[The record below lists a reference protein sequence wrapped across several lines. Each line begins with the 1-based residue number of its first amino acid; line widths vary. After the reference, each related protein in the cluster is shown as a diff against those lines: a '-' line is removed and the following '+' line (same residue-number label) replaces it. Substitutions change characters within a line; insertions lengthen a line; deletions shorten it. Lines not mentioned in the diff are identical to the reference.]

1 MESVNAFIEA
11 STRRSALVAR
21 LRGMLD
27 ASVPVPPESPAT
39 PKSELNFAKGFPE
52 PAKDEY
58 PEFWDL
64 LYKELWN
71 PEPEG
76 DGTETNGAQIF
87 VSQVYLA
94 DPSVDPF
101 DLHAPEKTAPEFL
114 YSHWKHFLDLAKKD
128 YDENHKGQ
136 KARENPRLSSFS
148 FLHQFRDGYNN
159 ANNYDNVGRENLPH
173 LDKAMAWFN
182 EGVVHECGFVPDH
195 TSFCPDAYAVCLGR
209 GGAYECYERA
219 LAELEDYGEE
229 SGGASARYAAQ
240 KREVRANIEARM
252 ARIRQRNEELW
263 SVNVQAARDQS
274 EAAAAFEAADDL
286 AAAFDAWYAA
296 ETKWYCAVFT
306 RNGYSSEVGG
316 IDYSGPEGEECKKG
330 EAHAQER
337 KEAVREKAHKE
348 GRLGADGTPTS

>member
-87 VSQVYLA
+87 VSQVDPA
-94 DPSVDPF
+94 DPSVDPW
-101 DLHAPEKTAPEFL
+101 DLPKTAPEFL

-136 KARENPRLSSFS
+136 KAIDSPRRPSISL
-148 FLHQFRDGYNN
+148 LGPFRDGYNN

-182 EGVVHECGFVPDH
+182 EGVVHECGFVVDI
-195 TSFCPDAYAVCLGR
+195 TLFCPDARAVCLGR
-209 GGAYECYERA
+209 GGAYWCYERA

-252 ARIRQRNEELW
+252 ARIQQRNEELW

-274 EAAAAFEAADDL
+274 AAAAACEAADDL
-286 AAAFDAWYAA
+286 AAAFDAWFTA
-296 ETKWYCAVFT
+296 EQKWYCAAFT
-306 RNGYSSEVGG
+306 RNGYNEEGG
-316 IDYSGPEGEECKKG
+316 VDYSGPEGEECKKG
-330 EAHAQER
+330 FDHAQER
-337 KEAVREKAHKE
+337 KDAVDEKAHEE
-348 GRLGADGTPTS
+348 GRRDADGNIVK

>member
-1 MESVNAFIEA
+1 MESVEAFIEA

-87 VSQVYLA
+87 VSLVDPA
-94 DPSVDPF
+94 DPSVDTW
-101 DLHAPEKTAPEFL
+101 DLPKTAPEFL
-114 YSHWKHFLDLAKKD
+114 YSHWKYFLDGAKKNAKKND
-128 YDENHKGQ
+128 DENYKHVPYLG
-136 KARENPRLSSFS
+136 R
-148 FLHQFRDGYNN
+148 FRDGYNN
-159 ANNYDNVGRENLPH
+159 ANNYDNVGREDLPH

-182 EGVVHECGFVPDH
+182 EGVVHEFGFVEDF
-195 TSFCPDAYAVCLGR
+195 TRYCPDASAVCLGR
-209 GGAYECYERA
+209 GGAYWCYERA
-219 LAELEDYGEE
+219 LAELEEYGEE

-252 ARIRQRNEELW
+252 APIPQRNAEFW

-274 EAAAAFEAADDL
+274 AAAAAFEAADDL
-286 AAAFDAWYAA
+286 AAAFEAWRIAQQ
-296 ETKWYCAVFT
+296 KWYCAAFT
-306 RNGYSSEVGG
+306 RNGRTEEGEV
-316 IDYSGPEGEECKKG
+316 DYSGPEGEECKKG
-330 EAHAQER
+330 FDDACER
-337 KEAVREKAHKE
+337 TAAVDDKAHKE
-348 GRLGADGTPTS
+348 GRRDADGNIVR

>member
-1 MESVNAFIEA
+1 MESVEAFIEA

-21 LRGMLD
+21 LRGMLE

-52 PAKDEY
+52 PAKDEN
-58 PEFWDL
+58 PELLDL

-87 VSQVYLA
+87 VSQVDPA
-94 DPSVDPF
+94 DPSVDPL
-101 DLHAPEKTAPEFL
+101 DLPRTAPEFL
-114 YSHWKHFLDLAKKD
+114 YSHWKHFLDHAKKD
-128 YDENHKGQ
+128 NDEKHSHVFYLRN
-136 KARENPRLSSFS
+136 
-148 FLHQFRDGYNN
+148 FRNGYNN
-159 ANNYDNVGRENLPH
+159 ANNYDNGGRENLPH

-182 EGVVHECGFVPDH
+182 EGVFREFGFVYDI
-195 TSFCPDAYAVCLGR
+195 SRYCPDASAVCLGR
-209 GGAYECYERA
+209 GGAYWCYERA

-252 ARIRQRNEELW
+252 APIPQRNAELW

-274 EAAAAFEAADDL
+274 AAAAAREAADDL
-286 AAAFDAWYAA
+286 AEAIDAWVEAQRKWHRAA
-296 ETKWYCAVFT
+296 VT
-306 RNGYSSEVGG
+306 RNGYSGEKEVGKSDADYYSNEP
-316 IDYSGPEGEECKKG
+316 DYSGPEGEECEKG
-330 EAHAQER
+330 IAEADA
-337 KEAVREKAHKE
+337 KEKAAREKAK
-348 GRLGADGTPTS
+348 

>member
-39 PKSELNFAKGFPE
+39 QKSELNFAKGFPE

-87 VSQVYLA
+87 VSQVDPA
-94 DPSVDPF
+94 DPSVDPW
-101 DLHAPEKTAPEFL
+101 DLPKTAPEFL

-136 KARENPRLSSFS
+136 KAIDSPRRPSISL
-148 FLHQFRDGYNN
+148 LGPFRDGYNN

-182 EGVVHECGFVPDH
+182 EGVVHECGFVVDI
-195 TSFCPDAYAVCLGR
+195 TLFCPDARAVCLGR
-209 GGAYECYERA
+209 GGAYGVTARSRSSKIT
-219 LAELEDYGEE
+219 GKK
-229 SGGASARYAAQ
+229 GGARRYAAVARGACEHRGYDGADP
-240 KREVRANIEARM
+240 RETRSSGQSTRALTKARPSF
-252 ARIRQRNEELW
+252 EEGTIP
-263 SVNVQAARDQS
+263 
-274 EAAAAFEAADDL
+274 
-286 AAAFDAWYAA
+286 AAFDAW
-296 ETKWYCAVFT
+296 FT
-306 RNGYSSEVGG
+306 ASARVLRGIYEERYNEEGG
-316 IDYSGPEGEECKKG
+316 AITGPEGEECKKG
-330 EAHAQER
+330 FDHAQER
-337 KEAVREKAHKE
+337 KDAVDEKAHEE
-348 GRLGADGTPTS
+348 GRRDADGNIVK

>member
-1 MESVNAFIEA
+1 MESVNVFIEA

-71 PEPEG
+71 PNPKATARRRTARKFSLAKSIRRIPAWIPG
-76 DGTETNGAQIF
+76 ICQNHPTFCTATETPILRKGLRREPQG
-87 VSQVYLA
+87 
-94 DPSVDPF
+94 
-101 DLHAPEKTAPEFL
+101 PEAI
-114 YSHWKHFLDLAKKD
+114 D
-128 YDENHKGQ
+128 
-136 KARENPRLSSFS
+136 NPRRPSISL
-148 FLHQFRDGYNN
+148 LEPFRDGYNN

-182 EGVVHECGFVPDH
+182 EGVVHECGFVVDI
-195 TSFCPDAYAVCLGR
+195 TLFCPDARAVCLGR
-209 GGAYECYERA
+209 GGAYWCYERA
-219 LAELEDYGEE
+219 LAALEDSGEE

-252 ARIRQRNEELW
+252 ARIQQRNEAL
-263 SVNVQAARDQS
+263 VGQAEQRAKARRPPPLRRRTIS
-274 EAAAAFEAADDL
+274 PPPL
-286 AAAFDAWYAA
+286 
-296 ETKWYCAVFT
+296 T
-306 RNGYSSEVGG
+306 RGLPLGKSGTARHLRGTG
-316 IDYSGPEGEECKKG
+316 IMRKG
-330 EAHAQER
+330 
-337 KEAVREKAHKE
+337 
-348 GRLGADGTPTS
+348 S